1 MRLLVDAQ
9 CVQSTSSLR
18 GIGRYALSLTRG
30 LVQSAGQH
38 SVEVLLNGGDDPG
51 RLLRARTALETFLP
65 PRSVHVFDAPWAWT
79 PPYDDR
85 RRPAAEAAYAA
96 AVRSL
101 RPDALLIGSPFEG
114 DAENVLSVRPTAGDP
129 PTAAVLYDL
138 IPALDP
144 GTYLLGPG
152 AEIYWRRVEEVK
164 RCGALLAISR
174 YSGQQAERV
183 FGAACPP
190 VTPVWGGPY
199 PSGDFPSFEPQAD
212 DEPGLVL
219 PNDFLLTVGG
229 DHPRKN
235 LDRLVDA
242 WSQVPRHLRA
252 NHPLVVACRLNVG
265 TLRRLRRLA
274 SRHGVRPEELLLTGG
289 VSERRLHDLYA
300 RAYAFVFPS
309 VEEGLGMPPLEA
321 MATGCPTLLAQGS
334 SLSELSDEPAA
345 FFDGHDTGSMTNAI
359 VRVLDDAAT
368 RQALQR
374 AGARSASRFT
384 WQRSAERAWTAL
396 EDLVAGTPPVSAPA
410 GSSLPAPVPLSDSDA
425 VRRTLVRPVPVLLD
439 APLPDGP
446 VGVLGIPTA
455 GRAALAGATALLAP
469 DVHIAAQVARAGIL
483 EHPVVLTQEGL
494 ERAAAHDFYT
504 EYAVGLK
511 DLELDS
517 TLQATLASVVAS
529 PPRWMLE
536 RPRSVWLLLTEEP
549 VEEALREAAAAVGVD
564 LVPAAPDAGALL
576 TLPDAVLV
584 RVEDIPAHEAP
595 LLHAR
600 RRGVRVV
607 ALRHP
612 QDDLTS
618 PDWCASLVL
627 DGPPGAVRSWEA
639 QLTAVAGR
647 WDRTTGWPW
656 RDHR

>member
-1 MRLLVDAQ
+1 VRLLVDAQ

-18 GIGRYALSLTRG
+18 GIGRYALCLTRA

-38 SVEVLLNGGDDPG
+38 TVEVLLNGGDDPA

-114 DAENVLSVRPTAGDP
+114 DAENVLSVRRTVGDP

-152 AEIYWRRVEEVK
+152 ADIYWRRLDEVK
-164 RCGALLAISR
+164 RCGGLLAISR

-212 DEPGLVL
+212 DVPGLVL

-235 LDRLVDA
+235 LDRLVQA
-242 WSQVPRHLRA
+242 WSQVPRHMRIR
-252 NHPLVVACRLNVG
+252 HPLVVACRLNVG
-265 TLRRLRRLA
+265 TARRLRRLA

-300 RAYAFVFPS
+300 KAYAFVFPS

-321 MATGCPTLLAQGS
+321 MAAGCPTLLAQGS

-345 FFDGHDTGSMTNAI
+345 FFDGYDTGSMTSAI
-359 VRVLDDAAT
+359 LRVLGDTPT
-368 RQALQR
+368 RHALQR
-374 AGARSASRFT
+374 AGARSASTFT
-384 WQRSAERAWTAL
+384 WQRSSERAWAAL
-396 EDLVAGTPPVSAPA
+396 EDLIARTPTASAPA
-410 GSSLPAPVPLSDSDA
+410 GAPLPAPVPLSDSDG
-425 VRRTLVRPVPVLLD
+425 VRRTHVRPAPVLLD
-439 APLPDGP
+439 APLPEGP
-446 VGVLGIPTA
+446 LGVLGIPTA

-469 DVHIAAQVARAGIL
+469 DVQTAAQIAQAGIL
-483 EHPVVLTQEGL
+483 EHPVLLTEDGL
-494 ERAAAHDFYT
+494 DRAAAHDFYA

-511 DLELDS
+511 TLELDHS
-517 TLQATLASVVAS
+517 LRATLARAVAS

-549 VEEALREAAAAVGVD
+549 VEDALQAAAAAVGVD
-564 LVPAAPDAGALL
+564 LVPVAPDAGVLL
-576 TLPDAVLV
+576 TLADAVLL
-584 RVEDIPAHEAP
+584 RAEDIPAKEGA

-607 ALRHP
+607 ALHQKP
-612 QDDLTS
+612 DAHIS
-618 PDWCASLVL
+618 PEWCVSLAL
-627 DGPPGAVRSWEA
+627 NGPLGAARSWEA
-639 QLTAVAGR
+639 QLAAVAGR

-656 RDHR
+656 RAGR